1 MKHRSNTGRELIE
14 KKIFHRKK
22 LEKNIEKK
30 HLCRP
35 DKNFYYFCKS
45 NAPVI
50 NLIVVSRNTKIKK
63 KENKQKTMSL

>member
-1 MKHRSNTGRELIE
+1 MKHRSNTGRELLE

-22 LEKNIEKK
+22 FEKNIEKK

-35 DKNFYYFCKS
+35 YKNFYYFCKS

-50 NLIVVSRNTKIKK
+50 NLIVVSRNIKIKK